1 MGEVLDIRPTTIH
14 ERVIRGVADTPFS
27 NVTIRTDVD
36 PAEFKYMRERP
47 EYFPGVE
54 VTRRYLRQYPHDKLA
69 AQLFGTISEI
79 TEEQRKDRGLR
90 GDRAGHAD
98 RPERPGGRVRQVP
111 ARRSTATAASWSTPS
126 AAATRSA
133 GCRCA
138 SPSRASG

>member
-1 MGEVLDIRPTTIH
+1 MGEVLDIRPSTIH
-14 ERVIRGVADTPFS
+14 ERVIRGIADTPFS

-36 PAEFKYMRERP
+36 PAEFEYMRERP

-79 TEEQRKDRGLR
+79 TEDQRKDKKLR

-98 RPERPGGRVRQVP
+98 RPERPGGDVRQVP